1 MHFREFAQTVARS
14 SLEAN
19 TLPCLLMCDLCK
31 LVSVFM
37 RDKLSTYSKLC
48 ELSKH
53 CLRGA
58 RIFALFTLYKPL
70 HDFQADSTL
79 CCRFAPSLTS
89 SIDINL
95 PCVVQVKRPKRASMT
110 VSNEVARGLLS
121 WKKITGLGKV
131 SRVVEWWIVH
141 GYQLVKINFIPKVEP
156 QFVLAIC
163 LKKNSQTSYTLIDFL
178 QLFQS

>member
-53 CLRGA
+53 CLCGA

-95 PCVVQVKRPKRASMT
+95 PCVVQVKRPKR
-110 VSNEVARGLLS
+110 GLLS

-131 SRVVEWWIVH
+131 SRVVEWWIV
-141 GYQLVKINFIPKVEP
+141 VEP

>member
-19 TLPCLLMCDLCK
+19 TPPCLLMCDLCK

-95 PCVVQVKRPKRASMT
+95 PCVVQVKRPKRASMR
-110 VSNEVARGLLS
+110 SRSDREQRSRARAT
-121 WKKITGLGKV
+121 I
-131 SRVVEWWIVH
+131 
-141 GYQLVKINFIPKVEP
+141 
-156 QFVLAIC
+156 
-163 LKKNSQTSYTLIDFL
+163 LKKNYRTWESQSCR
-178 QLFQS
+178 